1 MTSIKE
7 EIRLRCIEQ
16 KIKLE
21 LKYLL
26 ENKERLEDLIKMYKK
41 GNTNSFELEL
51 KTVNEQIQLLSYFI
65 KEHR

>member
-16 KIKLE
+16 KIKIE
-21 LKYLL
+21 LKFLL